1 MLNEKGG
8 FVRPCLVSTDEQKKF
23 GYSVGSQIEALEKY
37 CSDNHYIVVDIYNDE
52 GISAHKTYLK
62 RPNLLRLLDDVRA
75 GKIDIILFCKLDR
88 WTRDPRYY
96 YQVQDILDQ
105 YNVPWKAILED
116 YDTSTTDGRL
126 KLNLMLSIAEQ
137 EASRTSDRIKFV
149 FDGKKQRGEY
159 VGGRLPL
166 GYKVVDKHVV
176 PDEEKVPLVRE
187 IFQKYID
194 LRSVRG
200 VSHFLMDTYQIQL
213 SNNATRQLLSN
224 AKYKGVDGFCDG
236 IIDPATF
243 DKVQDILEM
252 RASRTKSKSVPNG
265 DNYIFGG
272 MLICSV
278 CGLRMFGKTYGNSVH
293 YHCGGHMKY
302 GNSRCDHDRG
312 VRQDYIENWLLQC
325 VVSEAEKYNIQI
337 EAKSK
342 SAPQVDKAAIKR
354 KLEKLKDLYINDLI
368 DKDMYIKDY
377 EDLSKKLA
385 DAEKPIIDKKI
396 DVDKISSVIKVYDKL
411 NPKSKKAFWSRTIS
425 RIEVNKSNDLAVF
438 WQSPN

>member
-1 MLNEKGG
+1 MRVGIYI
-8 FVRPCLVSTDEQKKF
+8 RVSTQEQAMKGLSLPAQKEALTEYAKAHKYTIVDYYEDEGVSAHQAYKNRPELMRLLGDVEKSKIDLILF
-23 GYSVGSQIEALEKY
+23 IKIDRWFRSVGQ
-37 CSDNHYIVVDIYNDE
+37 
-52 GISAHKTYLK
+52 
-62 RPNLLRLLDDVRA
+62 
-75 GKIDIILFCKLDR
+75 
-88 WTRDPRYY
+88 YY
-96 YQVQDILDQ
+96 EVQKILDKHKVDW
-105 YNVPWKAILED
+105 NAIYED
-116 YDTSTTDGRL
+116 YNTDTSEG
-126 KLNLMLSIAEQ
+126 KLRINIMLSVAQAES
-137 EASRTSDRIKFV
+137 ERTSERIKFV

-236 IIDPATF
+236 IIDTATF
-243 DKVQDILEM
+243 DKVQDILQM

-278 CGLRMFGKTYGNSVH
+278 CGMRMLGKTYGNSVH

-312 VRQDYIENWLLQC
+312 VRQDYIENWLLPQI
-325 VVSEAEKYNIQI
+325 VEEAERYNIQI

-342 SAPQVDKAAIKR
+342 NAPQADSAAIKR

-396 DVDKISSVIKVYDKL
+396 DVNKISSVIKVYDKL
-411 NPKSKKAFWSRTIS
+411 NPQSKKAFWSRTIS
-425 RIEVNKSNDLAVF
+425 RIKVNKSNDLAVF